1 MEQKIIQVVEKI
13 KTSEDISESDKPL
26 ILEKIEEWREEKAA
40 LSDLSN
46 TLQAWWIK
54 VEPIFADVGLV

>member
-1 MEQKIIQVVEKI
+1 MEQKITKALEKI
-13 KTSEDISESDKPL
+13 KKSENIPESDKPA
-26 ILEKIEEWREEKAA
+26 IIQKIEEWREEKAA

>member
-1 MEQKIIQVVEKI
+1 MEQKIRKALEEI
-13 KTSEDISESDKPL
+13 KKSENISENEKPA
-26 ILEKIEEWREEKAA
+26 IIEKIEEWREEKAA